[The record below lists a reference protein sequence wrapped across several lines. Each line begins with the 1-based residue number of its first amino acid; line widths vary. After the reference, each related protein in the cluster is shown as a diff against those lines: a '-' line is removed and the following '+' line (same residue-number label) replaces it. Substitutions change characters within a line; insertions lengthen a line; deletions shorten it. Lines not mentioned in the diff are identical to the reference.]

1 MTRAER
7 LNDPGRNAAG
17 AGIWLRAPLICAWLL
32 ILISYSFTDR
42 DTPRT
47 IGALDLLA
55 LAKISTRIIAF
66 GVLGYVISRTRDR
79 RRFRDAM
86 RCLWPFGLF
95 VAWALAST
103 LWSPLR
109 AVSLGQAVSLMVLWM
124 LALCI
129 AMLWRSPRD
138 TSRIL
143 SSLSVAMLLYS
154 AVMLASYIVFPGD
167 PTRGRFASSL
177 AHPATAGAT
186 ASLGIVVLVAAR
198 LLWGWRWSTV
208 LLLPGILIHGGVI
221 LMALDRTSMALA
233 VGMVIVML
241 CVFANRAWLA
251 AACLGLSV
259 AGMLYLT
266 VDPGLE
272 IAGDGAEAVV
282 ALVTRGQTIEQL
294 RSFSGRDEIWE
305 LMWESVTQSPWIG
318 HGFFVSSETGSM
330 DVWGRT
336 ANFTAHNAFFQ
347 ALVSTGL
354 IGVILFAWG
363 LWQPC
368 WTSLRCLGAEGGART
383 TAVFAML
390 IGAWLMGWGMLATG
404 IMSQLLPPS
413 VVCFAVLGIVAGQL
427 SPAQLNHPLRLGR
440 VGRLSM
446 GARA

>member
-1 MTRAER
+1 MSHARQPMHPRE
-7 LNDPGRNAAG
+7 NSAG
-17 AGIWLRAPLICAWLL
+17 AGLWLRAPLVCAWLL
-32 ILISYSFTDR
+32 ILVSFSFSDR

-55 LAKISTRIIAF
+55 LAKLATRIIAF
-66 GVLGYVISRTRDR
+66 GVLGYVIARTRDR
-79 RRFRDAM
+79 RRFGEVM

-109 AVSLGQAVSLMVLWM
+109 AVSLGQAVSLTVLWL

-129 AMLWRSPRD
+129 AMLWRSPHD
-138 TSRIL
+138 TSKIL
-143 SSLSVAMLLYS
+143 CSLSVAMLLYS
-154 AVMLASYIVFPGD
+154 TIMLASYIAFPKD
-167 PTRGRFASSL
+167 PGLGRFSHSL
-177 AHPATAGAT
+177 AHPSTAGAT
-186 ASLGIVVLVAAR
+186 ASLGIVVLVAVR
-198 LLWGWRWSTV
+198 LLWGWRWSAV
-208 LLLPGILIHGGVI
+208 LLVPGMLIHGGVT

-233 VGMVIVML
+233 VGMVIVLL

-251 AACLGLSV
+251 AACVGLSV
-259 AGMLYLT
+259 VGTLYLIA
-266 VDPGLE
+266 DPGLE
-272 IAGDGAEAVV
+272 IAGNGAEAVV
-282 ALVTRGQTIEQL
+282 ARVTRGQTIEQL

-305 LMWESVTQSPWIG
+305 VMWESVAQSPWIG
-318 HGFFVSSETGSM
+318 HGFFVTSKTGEI

-336 ANFTAHNAFFQ
+336 GNFTAHNAFFQ

-354 IGVILFAWG
+354 VGVILFAWG

-368 WTSLRCLGAEGGART
+368 WTSLRCLRAEGGART

-390 IGAWLMGWGMLATG
+390 IGTWLLGWGMLSSG

-427 SPAQLNHPLRLGR
+427 SPVQLKHPLHLRR
-440 VGRLSM
+440 VGRLTT
-446 GARA
+446 GAGI